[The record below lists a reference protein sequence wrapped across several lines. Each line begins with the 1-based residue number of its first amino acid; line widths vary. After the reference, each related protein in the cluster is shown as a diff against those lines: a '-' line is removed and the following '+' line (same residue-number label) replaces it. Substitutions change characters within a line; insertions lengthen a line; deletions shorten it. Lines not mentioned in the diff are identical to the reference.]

1 MARWHGRFGRVY
13 MEVLSGSAATPVAF
27 LNSWSINA
35 ETDKEDVTAFTDPNK
50 VYVAGLP
57 DASGEF
63 SGFYDDATTQT
74 YTAASDGLSRKFYLY
89 PTSFD
94 TQYWYGTILPDFKA
108 ESKVDGAVEISAKWN
123 AAGPINKRQT

>member
-13 MEVLSGSAATPVAF
+13 MEVLSGSSATPVAF

-89 PTSFD
+89 PTSSD

-123 AAGPINKRQT
+123 AAGPINKRQV